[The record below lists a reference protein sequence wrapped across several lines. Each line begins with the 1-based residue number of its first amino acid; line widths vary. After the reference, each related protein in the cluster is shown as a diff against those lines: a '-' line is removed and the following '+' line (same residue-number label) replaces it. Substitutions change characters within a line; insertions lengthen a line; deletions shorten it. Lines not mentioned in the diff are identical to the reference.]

1 MRIYLTGFMGSG
13 KSTVGR
19 ALATSLGLPFF
30 DLDTEM
36 EQSTGKSVQAI
47 FEEQGER
54 SFRQLE
60 TDALRSISSTSAV
73 IATGG
78 GCFLF
83 NRDWMLKNGTV
94 VHLEVPFSIL
104 AERIAADPSRPL
116 WKNAERLFH
125 ERSDHYRKAH
135 IIVDASSA
143 PERVV
148 ADIKKQLLK
157 AQKIPG
163 N

>member
-1 MRIYLTGFMGSG
+1 MGSG

-19 ALATSLGLPFF
+19 ALATNLGLPFF
-30 DLDTEM
+30 DLDAEM
-36 EQSTGKSVQAI
+36 ERSIGKSVQAI
-47 FEEQGER
+47 FEDQGES

-60 TDALRSISSTSAV
+60 TEALRSISSESAV

-83 NRDWMLKNGTV
+83 NRDWMLENGTV

-104 AERIAADPSRPL
+104 AERIGADPSRPL
-116 WKNAERLFH
+116 WKNAEKLFH

-135 IIVDASSA
+135 VIVDASRV
-143 PERVV
+143 PEQVME
-148 ADIKKQLLK
+148 DIKKQLSK
-157 AQKIPG
+157 AQKIPE